1 MLKRILND
9 VTLVVFASAVLVTLT
24 VNAVQRPNAAQ
35 NNQALSAHCP
45 SLQCNAMNPGHWL

>member
-24 VNAVQRPNAAQ
+24 VNAVQRPSAAQ
-35 NNQALSAHCP
+35 SSQALSAYCP